1 MSGMRPIHKTNR
13 EFHITTKAAYLEA
26 LKTESVA
33 KRLDLNPAFWI
44 AEKRLEIARRRGDLD
59 GITHAREVVVLMMCR
74 EFFSRYA
81 LYLLTD

>member
-33 KRLDLNPAFWI
+33 KRFDLNPAFWI
-44 AEKRLEIARRRGDLD
+44 AEKRLEIARR
-59 GITHAREVVVLMMCR
+59 
-74 EFFSRYA
+74 
-81 LYLLTD
+81 